1 MIAKD
6 GLARSS
12 CPFSSTLPSRHEALG
27 CSGSGAIPG
36 AIDEIKDGERAE
48 EEAPR
53 GSRDDVGAAHDGA
66 ASSPSLMA
74 RGSLRDRLTASL
86 RRLQLR
92 LPPFRHGS
100 SRADGDSIVR

>member
-36 AIDEIKDGERAE
+36 AIDESKDDAPAG
-48 EEAPR
+48 EEAHR
-53 GSRDDVGAAHDGA
+53 GSHDDAGVAHDGA
-66 ASSPSLMA
+66 ASSPALTACAS
-74 RGSLRDRLTASL
+74 SRDRLTASL